1 MPNLSVGA
9 SVPPPGQDPTPQL
22 GGPSIAGLQTRL
34 GSPRNL
40 LFLLWVVVSVCMF
53 WTPLRTLVDYS
64 LRRGHEFDK
73 YSHIILI
80 PFITILLAF
89 LERKGIFAKVEY
101 SLRWG
106 ILLLLIGLTL
116 TFSAGSAWNQLGAEN
131 LLSARVFA
139 LVLVWIA
146 GFILCYGTRAFRAG
160 VFPLL
165 FLFLTVPIPGALLD
179 IPLAAVQRG
188 SAEVCSL
195 IFTLAGVPVLREGFI
210 FSLPTVS
217 IEVARE
223 CSGIHSMLALFIVSL
238 LAGHLYLSSIWK
250 KVVLVLI
257 AIPIVCI
264 SNGLRIAGLTLLS
277 VYVNPDFLYGN
288 LHREGGIGFFLVAM
302 ALMFG
307 VVWLLR
313 KGEHP
318 ASLNQGSSE
327 ANGRPLATPAKL

>member
-1 MPNLSVGA
+1 
-9 SVPPPGQDPTPQL
+9 
-22 GGPSIAGLQTRL
+22 
-34 GSPRNL
+34 
-40 LFLLWVVVSVCMF
+40 MF

-195 IFTLAGVPVLREGFI
+195 IFTLAGVPFLREGFI

-223 CSGIHSMLALFIVSL
+223 CSGIHSTLALFIVCL
-238 LAGHLYLSSIWK
+238 LAGHFFLPPIWK
-250 KVVLVLI
+250 KLVLI
-257 AIPIVCI
+257 LLVLPIVCI
-264 SNGLRIAGLTLLS
+264 SNGLRISGLTLLAA
-277 VYVNPDFLYGN
+277 YVDPSFLSGSA
-288 LHREGGIGFFLVAM
+288 HRNGGIGFFLL
-302 ALMFG
+302 ALLLMYG
-307 VVWLLR
+307 VLYPLQ
-313 KGEHP
+313 KEHGAKHLDPMP
-318 ASLNQGSSE
+318 AESAGQ
-327 ANGRPLATPAKL
+327 AIPPPAEG